1 MVSSKLSLKM
11 SICPLFS
18 FFLDWHGRRNDIG
31 VEIMLELDCLS
42 ANIFSYAK
50 KFKVALVD
58 IKNPNR
64 TPNASIMLYKGS
76 VNCKIKK

>member
-1 MVSSKLSLKM
+1 
-11 SICPLFS
+11 
-18 FFLDWHGRRNDIG
+18 
-31 VEIMLELDCLS
+31 MLELDCLS

-58 IKNPNR
+58 IKNPNH
-64 TPNASIMLYKGS
+64 TPNPSIMLYKGS